1 MGWFDILKKLTR
13 DEMGQVR
20 PYIRDELEENAW
32 KKRNARSRLKNK
44 LGRLPTKE
52 ELREELTNPTSRP
65 RGRRPKYSHPKRPKG
80 QPRLMR
86 PNIREHP
93 AYSRLVGR
101 FRREGQTRAPTEE
114 ELRQEISN
122 PTKLSAGRPK
132 RVPPQRP
139 ERFELFDN
147 IKLYLESQNIT
158 PTVSNILAELS
169 DSDKVNP
176 VQDEIDIGE
185 YLRTQR

>member
-1 MGWFDILKKLTR
+1 MTWFDILKKLTT

-20 PYIRDELEENAW
+20 PYIRDELEEEW
-32 KKRNARSRLKNK
+32 KKRNNARRRLKNK

-52 ELREELTNPTSRP
+52 ELREELTNPT
-65 RGRRPKYSHPKRPKG
+65 KYSHQKPPPPP
-80 QPRLMR
+80 PRLMR
-86 PNIREHP
+86 PKIREHP
-93 AYSRLVGR
+93 AYNRLVAR

-122 PTKLSAGRPK
+122 PTKLSGGGRKK